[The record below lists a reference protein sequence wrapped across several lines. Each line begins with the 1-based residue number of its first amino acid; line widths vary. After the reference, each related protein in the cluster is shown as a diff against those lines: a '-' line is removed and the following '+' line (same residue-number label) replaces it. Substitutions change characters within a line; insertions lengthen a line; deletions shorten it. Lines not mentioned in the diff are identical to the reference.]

1 MTNNKQPMTK
11 GTILIVDDTPENLHV
26 LSATLSQQ
34 GYQVRGVIKGKMA
47 IRAAGSALPDLI
59 LLDINMPDLNGY
71 EVCEQLKQ
79 NPQTAQ
85 IPVIFLSALDEV
97 TDKVK
102 GFQSGGV
109 DYITKPFQIE
119 EVLARVENQLTI
131 RRLQR
136 QLMEQNQ
143 QLQLE
148 IQERMKA
155 EAAAEAASKAK
166 SEFLANMSH
175 ELRTPL
181 NAILGFTQVMNRD
194 LEISTEQREYLGI
207 INRSGEHLLELI
219 NDVLDLSKI
228 EAGIISFNEGSFDLY
243 RLLDEL
249 EEMLQ
254 IKALTKN
261 LGLNFIISSAVPQYI
276 KTDKQKLRCCLI
288 NLLGN
293 AIKFTESGHVQLRV
307 KLEAGELG
315 RWGSGGDKEDKGASI
330 EFPIP
335 KQQRTNNKGQTTLIF
350 EVEDTGFGITPE
362 EIDNLFYAFVQT
374 SAGIK
379 SAEGTGLGLTITKRF
394 VELMGG
400 NISVNSVVGK
410 GTVFRFD
417 IQLTPADMSEA
428 VTQPTRRVIALEP
441 GQENYRIL
449 VVDDTEENR
458 ILLVKLLEPIGFEV
472 KEATNGMEGIS
483 LWESW
488 QPQLIFMDTRMPIMD
503 GLEATK
509 QIRDKEQSYQD
520 AETRRHGDTETQRKE
535 AGGDKEDKEAILN
548 SQFSILN
555 SQFSNTIIIA
565 LTASTFEERRG
576 EILNIGSDDFVRK
589 PFPEDVIFA
598 KIAEYLGV
606 RYLYEDLSPAT
617 TTTHKFNSVSKHN
630 SFFLPELAAMPS
642 SWLTDLYHAANQVRE
657 ESIFELIEQIP
668 ENKAHLAKSL
678 RELAHDFRL
687 DIIVRLT
694 KDIIK

>member
-1 MTNNKQPMTK
+1 MTK

-71 EVCEQLKQ
+71 EVCEQLKK

-307 KLEAGELG
+307 KLEDGELG
-315 RWGSGGDKEDKGASI
+315 RWGAGEMGSWGDGEDKEDKGASI

-335 KQQRTNNKGQTTLIF
+335 KQQRTKDKGQTTLIF

-400 NISVNSVVGK
+400 NICVNSVVGK

-417 IQLTPADMSEA
+417 IQLTPADISEA

-509 QIRDKEQSYQD
+509 QIRDKEQSYRD
-520 AETRRHGDTETQRKE
+520 TETRRNEKVQELDVSNIKQQTTNNKQQ
-535 AGGDKEDKEAILN
+535 AT
-548 SQFSILN
+548 
-555 SQFSNTIIIA
+555 NTIIIA

-617 TTTHKFNSVSKHN
+617 TTPHKFNSVSKHN

-642 SWLTDLYHAANQVRE
+642 SWVTDLYHAANQVRE

-668 ENKAHLAKSL
+668 ENKAHLAKAL
-678 RELAHDFRL
+678 REL
-687 DIIVRLT
+687 
-694 KDIIK
+694 

>member
-1 MTNNKQPMTK
+1 MTNNKQLMTK

-71 EVCEQLKQ
+71 EVCEQLKK

-254 IKALTKN
+254 IKALSKN

-307 KLEAGELG
+307 KLEDGELG
-315 RWGSGGDKEDKGASI
+315 RWGAGEMGSWGDGEDKEDKGASI

-335 KQQRTNNKGQTTLIF
+335 KQQRTKDKGQTTLIF

-400 NISVNSVVGK
+400 NICVNSVVGK

-417 IQLTPADMSEA
+417 IQLTPADISEA

-509 QIRDKEQSYQD
+509 QIRDKEQSYRD
-520 AETRRHGDTETQRKE
+520 TETRRNEKVQELDVSNIKQQTTNNKQQ
-535 AGGDKEDKEAILN
+535 AT
-548 SQFSILN
+548 
-555 SQFSNTIIIA
+555 NTIIIA

-617 TTTHKFNSVSKHN
+617 TTPHKFNSVSKHN

-642 SWLTDLYHAANQVRE
+642 SWVTDLYHAANQVRE

-668 ENKAHLAKSL
+668 ENKAHLAKAL

-694 KDIIK
+694 KDIMK